1 MQTSQHLYSIYYSK
15 LSAQYTISLQGNSKP
30 AAPASRAPGRDAAAI
45 RRCAIW
51 PSPQIRAFSYRTCFS
66 FWDIVDLG
74 LCVITVPFRAF
85 EPCTR
90 RLALRRMPT
99 CQYNMRRHRDRCS
112 PAISLPCCGFFLSSS
127 QISISI
133 SISIY
138 IYMFDSYV
146 FAFSVSVFF
155 NVSDIHGH
163 ACDMGRERDRERERE
178 SVGAY

>member
-133 SISIY
+133 SIY
-138 IYMFDSYV
+138 IYTCLTRTCLLFQSVYSSMFRTST
-146 FAFSVSVFF
+146 
-155 NVSDIHGH
+155 
-163 ACDMGRERDRERERE
+163 DMLATWAERETERERE